1 MVFFSETVQSALT
14 RTATP
19 ENSRI
24 LPQKIKELAIERWGK
39 EIVLL
44 GHHLTF
50 CEALQKLEQFAPSD
64 EPVLITGES
73 GVGKELFAKALYLLS
88 RRNSA
93 PYVCVNCGRFD
104 DENLMVSE
112 LFGHTKGS
120 FTGAV
125 QDRQGVF
132 ESANDGMILLD
143 EIGELSLRAQKMLL
157 RVIEQKEIMPL
168 GSTKTKQVDIRII
181 SATHRDLASMVET
194 GQFREDLFY
203 RLNCLHLHIPV
214 LRERGDDRLL
224 LLQYYLNKLNKAH
237 GVEKHFSREALAYLK
252 QYAFPGNIRELK
264 SIVETGFRLCEGNLI
279 QLNDITEKMLNRRR
293 GDLLPLDIANY
304 YSRMI
309 DKGESFWEVV
319 REPFMNRDLSRCQV
333 KAIIQKGLKEAGSYK
348 ELLRIFNISLK
359 DHKKF
364 LNFLQAHK
372 LRPEA
377 DLTIARKDLNTT
389 KLLNYL
395 FLADLNFYELATLL
409 Q

>member
-24 LPQKIKELAIERWGK
+24 LPQKIKELSIGRWGK

-73 GVGKELFAKALYLLS
+73 GVGKELFARALYLLS

-125 QDRQGVF
+125 QNRQGIF

-157 RVIEQKEIMPL
+157 RVIDQKEIMPL
-168 GSTKTKQVDIRII
+168 GSTKIRQIDIRII
-181 SATHRDLASMVET
+181 LATHRDLASMAEI

-203 RLNCLHLHIPV
+203 RLNALHLHIPA
-214 LRERGDDRLL
+214 LRERGDDLSL
-224 LLQYYLNKLNKAH
+224 LLQYYLNKLNETH
-237 GVEKHFSREALAYLK
+237 GVDKQFSPEAITYLK
-252 QYAFPGNIRELK
+252 QHAFPGNIRELK
-264 SIVETGFRLCEGNLI
+264 NVVETCFRVCEGNMI
-279 QLNDITEKMLNRRR
+279 QLNDITEKMQNRRR
-293 GDLLPLDIANY
+293 GDLLPIDIADY
-304 YSRMI
+304 YSRMV

-319 REPFMNRDLSRCQV
+319 REPFMNRDLSRSQV
-333 KAIIQKGLKEAGSYK
+333 QAIIQKGLHEAGSYK
-348 ELLRIFNISLK
+348 ALSKLFNVQGK
-359 DHKKF
+359 DFKKF
-364 LNFLQAHK
+364 LNFLHHNN
-372 LRPEA
+372 
-377 DLTIARKDLNTT
+377 LNP
-389 KLLNYL
+389 
-395 FLADLNFYELATLL
+395 
-409 Q
+409 